1 MSCMPYQSKTYSL
14 SDEVVAAIESA
25 KATGES
31 PNQYLWRLIF
41 GGRKASKRDVA
52 QLVASVV
59 TVPISVTTAHAA
71 QGRDATTLDAHGPER
86 SSPRGKATIE
96 TRRAPL
102 LKPGEK
108 ARKLPHK

>member
-1 MSCMPYQSKTYSL
+1 MSCMSYQSKTYSL
-14 SDEVVAAIESA
+14 SGEVVAAIEAA

-41 GGRKASKRDVA
+41 GGRKASERDVA

-59 TVPISVTTAHAA
+59 TVPVSADEADSRDDTA
-71 QGRDATTLDAHGPER
+71 QGRQATLDTYSPEL
-86 SSPRGKATIE
+86 SSSRGKATTE
-96 TRRAPL
+96 THRAPL

-108 ARKLPHK
+108 TRK